1 MTPLRK
7 RMIREL
13 ELRRK
18 ATGTVTS
25 YVKAVEELARYF
37 RRSPDRIST
46 EEIRDLRGIDIT
58 RCPPLR
64 RTAGARGAFAAA
76 IAVPLSSAQPE
87 LLGHLIT
94 SILQPAVSPDQPCS
108 VARPRLV
115 CINRDQ
121 TARGSG
127 DSPFPG
133 RPTPQPFPANSP
145 SVHGVLPPHDD
156 RSDTIR
162 K

>member
-1 MTPLRK
+1 MTPLRM

-18 ATGTVTS
+18 ATGTVSS

-76 IAVPLSSAQPE
+76 IAVPLFSSAQPE
-87 LLGHLIT
+87 LLGHLMT
-94 SILQPAVSPDQPCS
+94 SILHHAASPDQPCS

-115 CINRDQ
+115 C
-121 TARGSG
+121 A
-127 DSPFPG
+127 DSPP
-133 RPTPQPFPANSP
+133 
-145 SVHGVLPPHDD
+145 VHGVLPPHDD
-156 RSDTIR
+156 RSDTIP